1 MLLHTGGVSLRQAN
15 DGTTMADL
23 DNRDTGGEIP
33 PADSTETQS
42 DEMTRRAEFWFLS
55 LAAVMTIVW
64 LAIVI
69 NGFL

>member
-1 MLLHTGGVSLRQAN
+1 
-15 DGTTMADL
+15 MADP

-42 DEMTRRAEFWFLS
+42 DKMSSRAEFWLLS
-55 LAAVMTIVW
+55 LGAVTFIAW